1 MNRSKKTLVD
11 FYETVGANYPEE
23 QLVFH
28 TLYGRLRKAFIL
40 SYLQRMQGSLLDI
53 GCNSGHYLAAYRN
66 GDRWGMDLSRAVL
79 RRTPDSLH
87 QRLVVADAERLYAF
101 RPASFDHA
109 LCSEVLE
116 HCLNPSAV
124 FAGIA
129 HVLKPGGRAL
139 ITTPNYKDEKPAW
152 VEVGCLSEYGV
163 HGDADGRY
171 FHTAYRPQ
179 ELCELALAAGLV
191 PVESGTL
198 EKEIKYAAKLPAAL
212 LLIGRLLNRSLRS
225 KKFEAWLLRRFNQL
239 SLQIYAVCRI
249 TGLQPLLLRWID
261 EGVRSYIWVEKPA
274 AA

>member
-1 MNRSKKTLVD
+1 MNRSKKTLVE
-11 FYETVGANYPEE
+11 FYEAVGANYPEE
-23 QLVFH
+23 QVVYH
-28 TLYGRLRKAFIL
+28 TLYGRLRKAFIH
-40 SYLQRMQGSLLDI
+40 SYLQRIQGSLLDI
-53 GCNSGHYLAAYRN
+53 GCNSGHYLAAYQN

-79 RRTPDSLH
+79 RRTPDLLR

-101 RPASFDHA
+101 QPASFDHA

-139 ITTPNYKDEKPAW
+139 ITTPNYTGEKPSW

-179 ELCELALAAGLV
+179 ELSKLALAAGLKT
-191 PVESGTL
+191 VECGTL

-212 LLIGRLLNRSLRS
+212 LLSGRLLNRWLRS
-225 KKFEAWLLRRFNQL
+225 VKFESWLLRRFNRL
-239 SLQIYAVCRI
+239 CLQIYAFCRI
-249 TGLQPLLLRWID
+249 TGMQPLLLRWVD

-274 AA
+274 AG